1 MTREV
6 GRWGGVRAA
15 GVGVLVAGAAAAL
28 AACGSSGSDADVV
41 AGKQLFVS
49 KCGACHTLGRAGT
62 KGTVG
67 PNLDQAFQQAVK
79 DGMGRDG
86 IEGAVKEQIAHPRA
100 HSQMPAGL
108 VKGDQ
113 AVDVAQYIALSTA
126 RGGQDTGRLA
136 EAVKK
141 AGGGAPAVA
150 KGGTLE
156 IDTDKTGQLAYV
168 TDRATAPAGQAH
180 GREPEPG
187 LHPARHRHRRE
198 GQRRRGDGRRRVEV
212 HRDLREGHLHLL
224 LLGPGPPPG
233 RHGGQAHRQ
242 VGTSRRRRP
251 AVASG
256 APDPARVPT

>member
-1 MTREV
+1 MRQEV

-15 GVGVLVAGAAAAL
+15 VVGVLVAGAAALL

-79 DGMGRDG
+79 DGMGRGG

-100 HSQMPAGL
+100 NSQMPAGL
-108 VKGDQ
+108 VKGDS
-113 AVDVAQYIALSTA
+113 AVAVAQYVATSTA

-168 TDRATAPAGQAH
+168 TNRASATAGKLTVESKNDASIPHDIVIDGKGNGAEVQNGGVSKFSATFAK
-180 GREPEPG
+180 GTYTFYCSVPG
-187 LHPARHRHRRE
+187 
-198 GQRRRGDGRRRVEV
+198 
-212 HRDLREGHLHLL
+212 
-224 LLGPGPPPG
+224 
-233 RHGGQAHRQ
+233 HRQ
-242 VGTSRRRRP
+242 AGMEGKLTVK
-251 AVASG
+251 
-256 APDPARVPT
+256 